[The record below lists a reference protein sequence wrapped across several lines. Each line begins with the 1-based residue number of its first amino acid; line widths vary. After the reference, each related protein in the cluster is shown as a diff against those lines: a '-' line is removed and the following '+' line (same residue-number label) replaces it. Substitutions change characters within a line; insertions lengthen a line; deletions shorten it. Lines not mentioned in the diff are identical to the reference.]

1 MAIILLIHQVMIPW
15 LPFIIDIFCCMNN
28 LHDFYL
34 HNIPLYH
41 AFHQLVLTLG
51 CRRLS
56 TLILPCPPTTDR
68 TPRYGLLQWNTHIRP
83 WEICTNNIWAI
94 RIQTHVNSNWL
105 SHLRCDDL
113 LFHIQYCPMNAD
125 YVLIRAQKT
134 KKIKKDL
141 WVIIAVSH
149 IFREISFLWITWGSL
164 QEFENSI
171 EARFIHCTYSWE
183 ILSPIDVSSIIVS
196 NQVIIHGLV
205 IIHNIIAI
213 AKHWLNSPGTK
224 MAQPN
229 AQFGEYSL
237 LFRWSF
243 GLTFIIVLN
252 C

>member
-15 LPFIIDIFCCMNN
+15 LLFIIDIFCCMNN

-83 WEICTNNIWAI
+83 LAICINNIWAI

-105 SHLRCDDL
+105 SHLRCDFL

-134 KKIKKDL
+134 KKNKKGFVGYNSGESHLSWNQLLVNYMGFAAGIWKKYWSEIYALYIFMGDL
-141 WVIIAVSH
+141 KSNWCKFH
-149 IFREISFLWITWGSL
+149 YC
-164 QEFENSI
+164 QQ
-171 EARFIHCTYSWE
+171 
-183 ILSPIDVSSIIVS
+183 SSDNPCS
-196 NQVIIHGLV
+196 G
-205 IIHNIIAI
+205 NII
-213 AKHWLNSPGTK
+213 
-224 MAQPN
+224 
-229 AQFGEYSL
+229 
-237 LFRWSF
+237 
-243 GLTFIIVLN
+243 
-252 C
+252 